1 MVQGETIMAT
11 QPPTELPVPDSQPA
25 DPGSAPPEI
34 APPGPDID
42 QPSPGTIGDPGTSQ
56 PAEI

>member
-1 MVQGETIMAT
+1 MAT
-11 QPPTELPVPDSQPA
+11 QPPTELPVPDPQPTQP
-25 DPGSAPPEI
+25 DSPPPEI

-42 QPSPGTIGDPGTSQ
+42 QPSPGTVGDPGTAQ